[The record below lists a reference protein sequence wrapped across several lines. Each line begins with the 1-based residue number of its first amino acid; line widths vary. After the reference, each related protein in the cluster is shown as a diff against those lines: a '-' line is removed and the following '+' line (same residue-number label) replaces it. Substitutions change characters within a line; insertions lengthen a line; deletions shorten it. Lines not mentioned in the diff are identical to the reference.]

1 MASEFEQRLI
11 DIENELLRLKSS
23 KEYSSLLP
31 AFLFKYTVRT
41 GYYKITYDMEPSDD
55 LLAYFA
61 IQQWLQQEKYHIGGI
76 GARPQ
81 EGNTQVVEVRTSNI
95 GETRD
100 CEMTVYSN
108 WPVAKIERIG

>member
-1 MASEFEQRLI
+1 MTSDFERRLI
-11 DIENELLRLKSS
+11 DIENELLQLKSS

-31 AFLFKYTVRT
+31 AFLFRYAVRT
-41 GYYKITYDMEPSDD
+41 GYYKITYDMDDSND
-55 LLAYFA
+55 LLAYFSIKPW
-61 IQQWLQQEKYHIGGI
+61 IQQGKYYIGDI

-81 EGNTQVVEVRTSNI
+81 EGITQVVEVLTTNL
-95 GETRD
+95 GETQD